1 MDNEIPEISSKPSAA
16 ITGMS
21 SYHQFKAPKNN
32 LYATN
37 KSPSPT
43 SDHDFEEHMASLSS
57 TRSTTSPPRFGRTT
71 SPPLNLNF
79 NSSQPSH
86 LKKSSNFFLESNE
99 LSFARTPTFSGE
111 KPVSSQLQGD
121 PMGTL

>member
-1 MDNEIPEISSKPSAA
+1 MDNDIPEISSKPSAA
-16 ITGMS
+16 LTGMS
-21 SYHQFKAPKNN
+21 SYHQFKAPKNIV
-32 LYATN
+32 
-37 KSPSPT
+37 SPSPT
-43 SDHDFEEHMASLSS
+43 SDHDFGEHMASLSS